1 MEDGRGRGRGGVLVD
16 EDDVGV
22 ELDGLGEERA
32 GDAASHDDHPVPG
45 GVPSTTAPAPAAVA
59 QVAVADSGVAGDGG
73 GPDGDAALQ
82 RAVSFHLSLPFSDAV
97 CVFPAPTDRG
107 GGRGGGRGGRRK
119 DKREDR
125 ATQPPLSPRVYR
137 EARP

>member
-1 MEDGRGRGRGGVLVD
+1 MEDGRGRGRGRGVVLVD
-16 EDDVGV
+16 ENDVGV

-59 QVAVADSGVAGDGG
+59 QVSVADSGVAGDGG

-82 RAVSFHLSLPFSDAV
+82 RTVSFHLSLPSSDAV
-97 CVFPAPTDRG
+97 CVFPAPADG
-107 GGRGGGRGGRRK
+107 GGGGGGRRK
-119 DKREDR
+119 DKREKR
-125 ATQPPLSPRVYR
+125 ATQTPLSPRVYR

>member
-1 MEDGRGRGRGGVLVD
+1 MEDGRGRGRGVVLVD

-22 ELDGLGEERA
+22 ELDGLGEERS
-32 GDAASHDDHPVPG
+32 GDAASHDDNPVPG

-59 QVAVADSGVAGDGG
+59 QVSVADSGVAGDGG

-82 RAVSFHLSLPFSDAV
+82 RTVSFHLSLPSSDAV
-97 CVFPAPTDRG
+97 RVFPAPTDG
-107 GGRGGGRGGRRK
+107 GGGGGGRRK
-119 DKREDR
+119 DKREKR
-125 ATQPPLSPRVYR
+125 ATQTPLSPRVYR